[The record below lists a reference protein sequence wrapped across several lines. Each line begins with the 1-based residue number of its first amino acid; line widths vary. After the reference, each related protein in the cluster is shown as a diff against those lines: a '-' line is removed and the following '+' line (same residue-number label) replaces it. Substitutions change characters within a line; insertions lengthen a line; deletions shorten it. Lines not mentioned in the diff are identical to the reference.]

1 MAIVTSRIIS
11 NTLFCWKK
19 KIQHMKTAQEPRNSP
34 NQKQNAWHLS
44 VQKILLRSCLQIT
57 DFVVLGCPIIVLLSD
72 MAEGLLHV
80 ISNASVQWSLFSV
93 KSNYPHKKEPRA
105 SRLARKVKAALV
117 ERLSPLFRSYTN
129 TVSLSTS
136 KRLRLR
142 LGPSTRR

>member
-11 NTLFCWKK
+11 NTKNTAHENCPRAQKRS
-19 KIQHMKTAQEPRNSP
+19 KTK
-34 NQKQNAWHLS
+34 QKQNAWACKLLL
-44 VQKILLRSCLQIT
+44 KIWLRSRLQIT

-93 KSNYPHKKEPRA
+93 KRNYPHKKKPRA
-105 SRLARKVKAALV
+105 SKLARKVKAALA

>member
-1 MAIVTSRIIS
+1 
-11 NTLFCWKK
+11 
-19 KIQHMKTAQEPRNSP
+19 MKTAQEPRSSP
-34 NQKQNAWHLS
+34 KQKQNAWHLS
-44 VQKILLRSCLQIT
+44 VQKILLRSRLRIT
-57 DFVVLGCPIIVLLSD
+57 DFVVLGCPIIVLSD
-72 MAEGLLHV
+72 MPEGLLHV

>member
-1 MAIVTSRIIS
+1 
-11 NTLFCWKK
+11 
-19 KIQHMKTAQEPRNSP
+19 MKTAQEPRNSP
-34 NQKQNAWHLS
+34 KQKQNAWHLS

-136 KRLRLR
+136 TRLRLR

>member
-1 MAIVTSRIIS
+1 
-11 NTLFCWKK
+11 
-19 KIQHMKTAQEPRNSP
+19 MKTAQEPRNSP
-34 NQKQNAWHLS
+34 KQKKNKNAWHLS
-44 VQKILLRSCLQIT
+44 VQKIFLRSCLQIT